1 MTAINVLRAID
12 QNPRI
17 TPLEISE
24 KLEMNAQ
31 QVRNILLVIAEL
43 RLVETPVRGVYL
55 ITELGKYVL
64 SQADPAL

>member
-1 MTAINVLRAID
+1 LTAIDVLRIIG

-24 KLEMNAQ
+24 KLKVNAQ
-31 QVRNILLVIAEL
+31 HVRNILLVLSEL
-43 RLVETPVRGVYL
+43 KLVETPARGVYL

-64 SQADPAL
+64 SH